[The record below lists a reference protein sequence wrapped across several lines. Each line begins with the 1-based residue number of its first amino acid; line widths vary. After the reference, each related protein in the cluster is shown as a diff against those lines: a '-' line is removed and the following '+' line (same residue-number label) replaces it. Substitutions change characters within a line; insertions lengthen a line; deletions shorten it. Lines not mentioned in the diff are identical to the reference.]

1 MGVVNRRN
9 AVLGWTVWQ
18 VAKQVAKSKARRA
31 SKGESTTRR
40 PHKLAILASLAA
52 AGGLLVFWRKKNA
65 DDEGLPPV
73 E

>member
-1 MGVVNRRN
+1 MGIVNRRN

-18 VAKQVAKSKARRA
+18 VGKQVAKSKARRA
-31 SKGESTTRR
+31 VKNEPTTRR

-52 AGGLLVFWRKKNA
+52 AGGLLVFWRKKSA
-65 DDEGLPPV
+65 DDEGLPPG

>member
-1 MGVVNRRN
+1 MGIVNRRN
-9 AVLGWTVWQ
+9 AVLGWTVWE
-18 VAKQVAKSKARRA
+18 VGKQVAKSKARRA
-31 SKGESTTRR
+31 VKSESKTRR

-65 DDEGLPPV
+65 DDEGLPPG